1 MPRIDKYLWAIRVF
15 KTRSLAIDA
24 IKGGKVKLEGENI
37 KPARDVKIGD
47 TYTIQQGIFQ
57 KTVKVVELLERRL
70 SAKEAANYFED
81 LTPEEE
87 YKKIERL
94 KDYAFV
100 FRDRGTGRPTKK
112 DRRDIDDLFEE

>member
-70 SAKEAANYFED
+70 SAKEVANYFED
-81 LTPEEE
+81 LTPEDE